1 MTGDGYSYAELKQVA
16 DEVRDELLRVS
27 DVAKVDIYGAQNERI
42 FVDYDNARLAELG
55 LSPLQLRSI
64 LDSANIIIPGGS
76 IRTGV
81 ERIALEPTGNFESVA
96 DLRRTVVTLPGRPEI
111 VFLEDLAAISRGYV
125 DPPASRV
132 YASGAPAL
140 ALGIA
145 MRAGGNMITL
155 GEGVAREIERLQ
167 AIYPIGV
174 DFDVVAFTAGDRR
187 AQGPGVHGQ
196 SRAGGCHRPGRD
208 APLSRPAD
216 RARGRQPR
224 ADGDESPRCW

>member
-132 YASGAPAL
+132 YASGGPRARARHRHARRRQHDHPRGRGGSGDRAPAGDL
-140 ALGIA
+140 SHRRRFRRRRLYS
-145 MRAGGNMITL
+145 RRSSS
-155 GEGVAREIERLQ
+155 ARSGSSWSISGRRL
-167 AIYPIGV
+167 PSSW
-174 DFDVVAFTAGDRR
+174 
-187 AQGPGVHGQ
+187 P
-196 SRAGGCHRPGRD
+196 
-208 APLSRPAD
+208 
-216 RARGRQPR
+216 
-224 ADGDESPRCW
+224 